1 MKKIVGLA
9 IVAISFVACG
19 SDNSKTAPESAPV
32 TPGIENTN
40 GNLPDTNTTMRLNSP
55 LPVDSSNVRDSVNR

>member
-1 MKKIVGLA
+1 MKKIVGLV
-9 IVAISFVACG
+9 IVAAGFVACG

-40 GNLPDTNTTMRLNSP
+40 GNLPDTNTTIRLNGQT
-55 LPVDSSNVRDSVNR
+55 PVDSSNLRDSVPR